1 MTNQQPTGG
10 FAKAFVPGL
19 VLGIIIGAFAGA
31 TLPALLA
38 EKKLPEHTGVP
49 SGTTRTE
56 REREVPPPDTLID
69 PELDPTLDTPPGE
82 GEADGD
88 DAAETGEQ
96 VPPPDDDATGEDDA
110 SGEDDG

>member
-49 SGTTRTE
+49 SSTNRTD
-56 REREVPPPDTLID
+56 REREALPPTLTD
-69 PELDPTLDTPPGE
+69 PELDPTLDSPPAE
-82 GEADGD
+82 GDPATD
-88 DAAETGEQ
+88 DAAETDDQ
-96 VPPPDDDATGEDDA
+96 TPPPDDN
-110 SGEDDG
+110 SGEDDGGG

>member
-19 VLGIIIGAFAGA
+19 VLGLIIGAFAGA

-49 SGTTRTE
+49 SSTTRTD
-56 REREVPPPDTLID
+56 REREALPPDTLAD
-69 PELDPTLDTPPGE
+69 PELDPTLDSLPAE
-82 GEADGD
+82 GDPAGD
-88 DAAETGEQ
+88 DAAETDDQ
-96 VPPPDDDATGEDDA
+96 APPPDDDSGDD
-110 SGEDDG
+110 SGEDDGGG